1 MNSSE
6 PTLALAIDLFN
17 RQAFFE
23 CHEVLEDLWRPL
35 PPSPHKTFL
44 QGLLQVGV
52 GYHHWQKSNY
62 TGAKNKL
69 ASGLEK
75 LDSVI
80 KAPNYQC
87 PIDLLPL
94 IASTEADLNRVVEQE
109 NRILP
114 PYPADTISK
123 LELI

>member
-1 MNSSE
+1 MRPSE

-69 ASGLEK
+69 TSGLEK
-75 LDSVI
+75 LSSVI
-80 KAPNYQC
+80 KDSHYQC
-87 PIDLLPL
+87 PTDLLPL
-94 IASTEADLNRVVEQE
+94 IASAQADLNRIVEQE
-109 NRILP
+109 DRILP
-114 PYPADTISK
+114 SYPASTISK